1 MVRLFESLRAVFY
14 APFYLAL
21 ELDAYGR
28 RGIDVEFGR
37 PDSPDDAASSL
48 FGSGAD
54 VIWGGP
60 MRMMQ
65 YQQLHGDGTVV
76 AFAEAVTRD
85 PFYVVG
91 REPRPDFRFAD
102 LMDARFASVS
112 EVPTPWLC
120 LQDDIRRAGF
130 DPAAMNRE
138 AGRSMA
144 ENADALREGRVDAI
158 QVFEPFVEELV
169 HEGAGHVWYAAAS
182 RGPTSYTT
190 LYTSRRFAEDN
201 PGTLSALAGG
211 VMDALTW
218 LHGHDAEALA
228 ERLQGYFPDLAPARL
243 AGAVARYKANGVWG
257 RDPVL
262 PLEGFVQLK
271 GALISGGFVARD
283 IPFEA
288 CVDNRHA
295 KRARD
300 GR

>member
-28 RGIDVEFGR
+28 RGLDVEFGR
-37 PDSPDDAASSL
+37 PDSPDDAAASL

-130 DPAAMNRE
+130 DPAAMTRE

-158 QVFEPFVEELV
+158 QVFEPVVEELL

-218 LHGHDAEALA
+218 LHGHDADVLA
-228 ERLQGYFPDLAPARL
+228 ERLQGYFPNLAPARL
-243 AGAVARYKANGVWG
+243 TGAVARYKANGVWG

-262 PLEGFVQLK
+262 PLEGFVRLK

-295 KRARD
+295 KRARV